1 LEVGVTNDYFPVHAA
16 GPADGVPMLMLHGF
30 PYDPHS

>member
-1 LEVGVTNDYFPVHAA
+1 MRAGGPGVASYQA
-16 GPADGVPMLMLHGF
+16 GPADGDPVLLLHGF

>member
-1 LEVGVTNDYFPVHAA
+1 VRAEVLEVASFPA
-16 GPADGVPMLMLHGF
+16 GPADGDPVLLLLHGF